1 MNILIFGAGSLGSIL
16 AAQLSRRHEVS
27 LIARGEHLDEIRN
40 NGLRI
45 EGVMDVTLQLPAS
58 ENISEFENIDIIFVT
73 TKSYDTE
80 EVAKTIA
87 KSGIEK
93 IPVLSVQNGIGNAE
107 ILGKAVGEENVVVG
121 ITSMAAYRVKPGVV
135 KYVAE
140 GNISFGSM
148 TDSSTTVETT
158 MKAVSEAGI
167 SARRSENIIGALWAK
182 AIVNAAIN
190 PITAILKCRNGEIAE
205 NEALRGLAEKVCEE
219 GERVACAKNIV
230 LDPEDILSFTV
241 DVARRTAQNRSSMLM
256 DIESGKRTEVDAI
269 CGSIIGAARESG
281 ISTPVISSLYSS
293 VKFLESSNSYQK
305 G

>member
-1 MNILIFGAGSLGSIL
+1 
-16 AAQLSRRHEVS
+16 
-27 LIARGEHLDEIRN
+27 
-40 NGLRI
+40 
-45 EGVMDVTLQLPAS
+45 LQLPAS
-58 ENISEFENIDIIFVT
+58 DNIGEFENIDIIFVT

-80 EVAKTIA
+80 KAAKTI
-87 KSGIEK
+87 SEFGIEN

-135 KYVAE
+135 RYVAE
-140 GNISFGSM
+140 GDITLGSM
-148 TDSSTTVETT
+148 TNSSTAIEIT
-158 MKAVSEAGI
+158 MKAISEAGI
-167 SARRSENIIGALWAK
+167 SARISDNIIGALWAK
-182 AIVNAAIN
+182 ATVNAAIN
-190 PITAILKCRNGEIAE
+190 PLTAILKCKNGRIAE

-219 GERVACAKNIV
+219 GEIVACAKDIV
-230 LDPEDILSFTV
+230 LDPEDVLSLTV
-241 DVARRTAQNRSSMLM
+241 NVARRTAQNRSSMLM